1 MTPFFIIHRVRRA
14 LWVPLDVMGCKALW
28 GFLVLL
34 DLPAWLERMETR

>member
-1 MTPFFIIHRVRRA
+1 
-14 LWVPLDVMGCKALW
+14 MGCKALW